1 MALDWEVQGGGS
13 KYTKC
18 TALLAKVRM
27 QKTFHPGA
35 WPDGSRALA
44 FDLLDFAAFELHL
57 LQRPGAHRL
66 RADQTPSLA

>member
-1 MALDWEVQGGGS
+1 MGVA
-13 KYTKC
+13 KYTKY
-18 TALLAKVRM
+18 TALLAQVQVHKM
-27 QKTFHPGA
+27 QTSHPGG